1 MMPDLLVLGQ
11 QRKRGKEKR
20 LGRAQTHKE
29 RFLAPTLPQG
39 RIVLWKSLKLPES
52 SALQC
57 S

>member
-1 MMPDLLVLGQ
+1 MTPDLLVLGQ

-20 LGRAQTHKE
+20 MGRAQTHKE

-39 RIVLWKSLKLPES
+39 RIVLWKSLKLPGS